1 VALRPHTGASP
12 AAEQAA
18 RAQLVRHIAGA
29 VLADAKA
36 RFAHHTAPFPV
47 SGPATCGAHQGT
59 TLTGRF
65 GVLDCFV
72 VAAKI
77 KATSNTAPGEA
88 GYPFRAIVDFRH
100 FTYTWCKV
108 EGIPGEM
115 SIPDP
120 RLVVALP
127 RACQDP
133 NQP

>member
-1 VALRPHTGASP
+1 MRRVAG
-12 AAEQAA
+12 
-18 RAQLVRHIAGA
+18 V
-29 VLADAKA
+29 VLADARA
-36 RFAHHTAPFPV
+36 RFARHAIPFPV

-72 VAAKI
+72 VATKI
-77 KATSNTAPGEA
+77 KKTANTTAGAA
-88 GYPFRAIVDFRH
+88 GYPFRAVVDFRR

-108 EGIPGEM
+108 DGIPGELV
-115 SIPDP
+115 IPDP

-133 NQP
+133 NK